1 MKRKIVAA
9 CAAILMLVGIG
20 YGRMHYRQTH
30 FVVGLQMRRVMVDGA
45 KYIHYGEKAEQQPN
59 GLPDGTISRVN
70 NATDYPDE
78 DGEANFG
85 EVGMPY
91 WHTEDGLVILCDQAY
106 DVFEIQE

>member
-1 MKRKIVAA
+1 MKRKLAA
-9 CAAILMLVGIG
+9 VCAALLVLAGIG
-20 YGRMHYRQTH
+20 YGRMRYRQTH
-30 FVVGLQMRRVMVDGA
+30 FVAGLQMRRVMVDGVR
-45 KYIHYGEKAEQQPN
+45 YIHYGAKAGQQPD

-70 NATDYPDE
+70 AATDYPDE

-91 WHTEDGLVILCDQAY
+91 WHTEEGLVILCGQAY